1 MQPCTVNGMQV
12 GGGAPVRLMGVINC
26 SPESFFSGSY
36 VPEET
41 VRERAFQMIDAGA
54 DLIDLGARS
63 TAPHSVPI
71 TVEEEVDRITAALSA
86 LDGSGVTIS
95 VDTMY
100 PEVLEACLRHDV
112 HVINDISGLSNPEY
126 ARTAAD
132 SGLPVIGMAAQN
144 LPGDPRGTEATL
156 AALKDVVVR
165 AEKAGVTDL
174 ILDPGVGNWTP
185 ERTFADDWDL
195 CRHFDRFQEL
205 GYPVLIAISR
215 KSYLGGLIDRPSEER
230 LAATLAVTTRLLPHA
245 DMVRA
250 HDVAATRDV
259 ILVVREMEKEL

>member
-1 MQPCTVNGMQV
+1 MRPCTVNGMQV
-12 GGGAPVRLMGVINC
+12 GGGASVRLMGVINC

-36 VPEET
+36 VPEAT

-71 TVEEEVDRITAALSA
+71 TVQEEIGRITAALSA
-86 LDGSGVTIS
+86 LDGSGITLS

-112 HVINDISGLSNPEY
+112 HAINDIGGLANSAY
-126 ARTAAD
+126 ATVAAD
-132 SGLPVIGMAAQN
+132 AGLPVIGMAAQHR
-144 LPGDPRGTEATL
+144 PGDPRGTAATL
-156 AALKDVVVR
+156 DALKEVSAR
-165 AEKAGVTDL
+165 AERAGITDL
-174 ILDPGVGNWTP
+174 ILDPAVGNWTA
-185 ERTFADDWDL
+185 ERTFDDDWDL

-205 GYPVLIAISR
+205 GRPVLIAISR
-215 KSYLGGLIDRPSEER
+215 KSYLGDLVGRPSEER

-250 HDVAATRDV
+250 HDVAATRDT
-259 ILVVREMEKEL
+259 ILVVEKMEMSR